1 MKGSLEN
8 GSSCGD
14 SGGGSREGRA
24 EGAPDLEQVEPSQPQ
39 PRAGQLSPDALP
51 HKFVLVKNR
60 ERSPRL
66 LKELFALLSE
76 SKGAPLISKVTGHSS
91 LL

>member
-14 SGGGSREGRA
+14 CGGGCREEWAG
-24 EGAPDLEQVEPSQPQ
+24 EAPELEQVGPSQLQ
-39 PRAGQLSPDALP
+39 PRAGQLRPDALP

-66 LKELFALLSE
+66 LKELFALLSG
-76 SKGAPLISKVTGHSS
+76 S
-91 LL
+91 

>member
-14 SGGGSREGRA
+14 CGGGCREERA
-24 EGAPDLEQVEPSQPQ
+24 GEAPELEQVGPSQLQ

-51 HKFVLVKNR
+51 HVCLGEK
-60 ERSPRL
+60 
-66 LKELFALLSE
+66 
-76 SKGAPLISKVTGHSS
+76 
-91 LL
+91 